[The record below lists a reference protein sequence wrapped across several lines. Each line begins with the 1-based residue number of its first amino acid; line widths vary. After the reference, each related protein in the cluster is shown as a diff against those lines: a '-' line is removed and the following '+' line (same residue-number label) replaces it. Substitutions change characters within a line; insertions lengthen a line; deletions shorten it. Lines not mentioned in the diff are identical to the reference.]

1 MAKRCHIHIRSSS
14 TRRIDT
20 LSSNQVIDENYGS
33 NPENGDVVIGEV
45 CELGQHSKFEE
56 PGGREI
62 KLQRGNVVAAVLGR
76 RYSTKEFCGKIPDN
90 LTLQTKFDLL
100 NVGGIAG
107 IVLSHN
113 TLSKVPTKL
122 YYLGH
127 AVDDQKKKINT
138 LKYRMTIN
146 ENDSNAL
153 GRSPLKIIIVFG
165 TEMDS
170 GKTSSAGQI
179 INILRNNGFT
189 VGGGK
194 LTGTSRMKDILY
206 MKACGA
212 HHVLDFMDAGY
223 PSTYQCTLRELEDIF
238 QVFKGYFT
246 AKGCDFLVME
256 VADGIFQRETEM
268 ILNCPSIME
277 GIFLFTLAAN
287 DSLSAYGG
295 LRYLQE
301 KYAVIPDF
309 ISGLITTDW
318 LSMEELR
325 SKVSVH
331 YLTNT
336 AESREDFLQIVYS
349 KK

>member
-1 MAKRCHIHIRSSS
+1 MAKAYHISIRSSS
-14 TRRIDT
+14 TRRIDS
-20 LSSNQVIDENYGS
+20 LSTYQAIDESYGS

-45 CELGQHSKFEE
+45 CELGQHTKFEE

-76 RYSTKEFCGKIPDN
+76 RYSTKEFCGKIPDH
-90 LTLQTKFDLL
+90 LALKTKFDLL

-113 TLSKVPTKL
+113 TLSKAPTKL
-122 YYLGH
+122 FYLGH
-127 AVDDQKKKINT
+127 AVDHQKKKINT
-138 LKYRMTIN
+138 LQYRMTIN
-146 ENDSNAL
+146 ETTNNTTA
-153 GRSPLKIIIVFG
+153 RFPLKIIIVFG

-179 INILRNNGFT
+179 INILRNNGFS

-223 PSTYQCTLRELEDIF
+223 PSTYQCSLSELEDVF
-238 QVFKGYFT
+238 QVFKENFT
-246 AKGCDFLVME
+246 SNGCDFLVME

-268 ILNCPSIME
+268 ILDCSSIME
-277 GIFLFTLAAN
+277 DMFLFTLAAN

-295 LRYLQE
+295 LRYLQD
-301 KYAVIPDF
+301 KYGIVPDF

-318 LSMEELR
+318 LSMEELN
-325 SKVSVH
+325 SKFSVH
-331 YLTNT
+331 YLKNT
-336 AESREDFLQIVYS
+336 SESREDFLKIVYS